1 MKDPFEYLA
10 KDYLP
15 WMKGLVSID
24 LSQNGYSQSKIS
36 NMLGVT
42 QPSINYYLKK
52 GRKEYFNRL
61 QKVGLSADSI
71 REQENGFKDAILAGG
86 SEGMLKAMQIMLN
99 ALASGEMCEYHKKV
113 YHAPLD
119 CDACMKLWGTGD
131 SRERNR
137 IIAILN
143 KAVSVLE
150 TSTTFPL
157 LIPEVNTNFVL
168 STRDAKSEKD
178 VAGIEGRI
186 VKLRGIAKAMSSA
199 EFGASGHLAS
209 VLLAVKKHY
218 PAINCAIN
226 VKYDRTIRDIMTSSG
241 WRFYEIPSNKQVTP
255 EKIPML
261 LDSILSEIP
270 AGETRSSP
278 DAIIHAGSIGLEA
291 STYIF
296 GADTDEVLRKVLDLS
311 SAYASKRTETVH
323 NRR

>member
-15 WMKGLVSID
+15 WMKGLISIE

-36 NMLGVT
+36 AMLGVT

-52 GRKEYFNRL
+52 GKKEYLTRL
-61 QKVGLSADSI
+61 QKIGLKAESI
-71 REQENGFKDAILAGG
+71 REQELGFRDAVLAGG
-86 SEGMLKAMQIMLN
+86 SGGMLKAMQIMLN

-113 YHAPLD
+113 YHAPSD

-131 SRERNR
+131 TRERNR
-137 IIAILN
+137 IIATLN

-150 TSTTFPL
+150 TSNTFPL

-168 STRDAKSEKD
+168 SARDAKSEKD
-178 VAGIEGRI
+178 IAGIEGRI
-186 VKLRGIAKAMSSA
+186 VKLRGVAKAMSSA
-199 EFGASGHLAS
+199 EFGGSGHLAS
-209 VLLAVKKHY
+209 VLLAVKRHHNSV
-218 PAINCAIN
+218 NCAIN
-226 VKYDRTIRDIMTSSG
+226 IRYDTTIKEIISASG
-241 WRFYEIPSNKQVTP
+241 WRFYEIPSREQVTP

-261 LDSILSEIP
+261 VDQLLSEISRKEP
-270 AGETRSSP
+270 P
-278 DAIIHAGSIGLEA
+278 DAIIHAGSLGLEP

-311 SAYASKRTETVH
+311 AAYATRRTETVH

>member
-1 MKDPFEYLA
+1 
-10 KDYLP
+10 
-15 WMKGLVSID
+15 MKGLVSID

-186 VKLRGIAKAMSSA
+186 VK
-199 EFGASGHLAS
+199 
-209 VLLAVKKHY
+209 
-218 PAINCAIN
+218 
-226 VKYDRTIRDIMTSSG
+226 YDRTIRDIMTSSG